1 MSDVRQ
7 KIDIHLFKQWGRLEF
22 EHSGRSGALFRALL
36 LLLLLA
42 SPPPLPAAPPAPSA
56 DRRRVGEREAG
67 VLRGRFFSPRQPS
80 LGRGRR
86 WRTEDDPSAAAALQW
101 RRRRRHHEAFVLHA
115 SDATGMHLI
124 PNAP

>member
-1 MSDVRQ
+1 MLQ
-7 KIDIHLFKQWGRLEF
+7 KKIDILSFFSQWGRLEF
-22 EHSGRSGALFRALL
+22 EYYSRGGALIRAI
-36 LLLLLA
+36 LLA
-42 SPPPLPAAPPAPSA
+42 PPSPAPTPSA